1 VVYYAGVH
9 DDSYNLLGYIPSE
22 WGGWLQGGLL
32 HHPGG
37 DPLSII
43 ELNEIYTAYEG
54 GDKPVIRDLSLSV
67 KPGEYVVIGGPNS
80 AGKTTLLE
88 SINGLIRITHGSAT
102 VCGLDLRRSG
112 NEVRRRVGYVIQ
124 NFYFDPFTP
133 FTVEEVVMMGRYG
146 RMGLLK
152 RPSRSDFEAVDKA
165 IRLVGIEELA
175 EKTIGTL
182 SGGQQQK
189 TMIAHN
195 IAKEPEVMMLD
206 EPFSNLDFN
215 AREYL
220 QGIFKNMAGNGTPI
234 LMVSHAFDG
243 LPETRIHLV
252 VMNRGRITYDNVCDA
267 DEVEPII
274 RDECAVV

>member
-1 VVYYAGVH
+1 VYKIITH
-9 DDSYNLLGYIPSE
+9 EIHPWERQELG
-22 WGGWLQGGLL
+22 
-32 HHPGG
+32 
-37 DPLSII
+37 II
-43 ELNEIYTAYEG
+43 ELNKIYTAYEG
-54 GDKPVIRDLSLSV
+54 GDKPVIRGLSLSV
-67 KPGEYVVIGGPNS
+67 NPGEYVVIGGPNS

-102 VCGLDLRRSG
+102 VCGLDLLRSG
-112 NEVRRRVGYVIQ
+112 NEVRRKVGYVVQ

-133 FTVEEVVMMGRYG
+133 FTVEQVVMMGRYG
-146 RMGLLK
+146 RLGLLR
-152 RPSRSDFEAVDKA
+152 RPSESDFEAAQKA
-165 IRLVGIEELA
+165 MRLVGIEDLA

-206 EPFSNLDFN
+206 EPFSNLDFH

-220 QGIFKNMAGNGTPI
+220 QGIFKQIVRSGTPI

-243 LPETRIHLV
+243 LPNTRIHLV
-252 VMNRGRITYDNVCDA
+252 VMNKGLITYDNECDA
-267 DEVEPII
+267 EEVEPII
-274 RDECAVV
+274 RKECAVD